1 MDLPYR
7 YRPMHSFKTTK
18 YKAHRHP
25 HLRNWKWTARASS
38 FKSSNLFFFFLFIQF
53 EHFGAHAINNLYEYK
68 VHSIVT
74 ENLLSFSIRS
84 DLIYYWTDVHF
95 TLHVGGEMDLF
106 ERRNWIGWAIINFY
120 DRIRIAED
128 WRNPSQHCCR
138 DSNSLK
144 LQAFGQVFEILFLS
158 WDNNG
163 KLRYKPTDFLFI
175 FNG

>member
-38 FKSSNLFFFFLFIQF
+38 FKSSNLFFFF
-53 EHFGAHAINNLYEYK
+53 Y
-68 VHSIVT
+68 
-74 ENLLSFSIRS
+74 SFSLSILGPMQLITYTNTKS
-84 DLIYYWTDVHF
+84 ILLLPKTFFLFLFDLIYYWTDVHF